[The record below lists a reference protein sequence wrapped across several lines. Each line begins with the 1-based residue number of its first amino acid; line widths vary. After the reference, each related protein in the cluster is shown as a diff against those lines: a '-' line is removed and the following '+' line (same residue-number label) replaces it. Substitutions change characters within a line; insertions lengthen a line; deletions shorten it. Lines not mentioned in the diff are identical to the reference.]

1 MKNEIVLFTLDPDD
15 MTKVNTSK
23 VMHGKILSLVIVDF
37 YVYVEYY
44 EHLYY
49 GISKERT
56 MLRLYNV
63 NDFKT
68 RKIHTFSFMPLE
80 NGLKVKAYVT
90 DSKTNIS
97 DNNLIASVTIPN
109 LSLYSSDA
117 EDVITYTQGY
127 DISGDGSIVY
137 QLNEPLVCDGKNEN
151 IISTKNEL
159 FDVDKTFTVLI
170 DFTGDKGSYNGN
182 SKVFTCLENAEP
194 WYGLEIKTEGTYT
207 IWYNQ
212 SRDVFDSLGNKIP
225 YNSTLNQVYVF
236 TKKKGSKTIRY
247 YTSTSNSVNEIESEV
262 LDIDE
267 SKGIM
272 TVKMKQFEI
281 NTPLNRNYKVGDKL
295 LALISYDN
303 IFVMLEPQ
311 TSSIRNIIKGRI
323 IEMKLEKEVIRVK
336 IDVGGLN
343 LYSDI
348 TLSAEKDLNLTIG
361 KEVYIGFK
369 AMSVATLKL

>member
-1 MKNEIVLFTLDPDD
+1 M
-15 MTKVNTSK
+15 
-23 VMHGKILSLVIVDF
+23 
-37 YVYVEYY
+37 
-44 EHLYY
+44 
-49 GISKERT
+49 
-56 MLRLYNV
+56 
-63 NDFKT
+63 
-68 RKIHTFSFMPLE
+68 
-80 NGLKVKAYVT
+80 
-90 DSKTNIS
+90 
-97 DNNLIASVTIPN
+97 
-109 LSLYSSDA
+109 
-117 EDVITYTQGY
+117 
-127 DISGDGSIVY
+127 
-137 QLNEPLVCDGKNEN
+137 
-151 IISTKNEL
+151 EL
-159 FDVDKTFTVLI
+159 HKD
-170 DFTGDKGSYNGN
+170 
-182 SKVFTCLENAEP
+182 
-194 WYGLEIKTEGTYT
+194 
-207 IWYNQ
+207 
-212 SRDVFDSLGNKIP
+212 
-225 YNSTLNQVYVF
+225 
-236 TKKKGSKTIRY
+236 
-247 YTSTSNSVNEIESEV
+247 VNEIESEV

-311 TSSIRNIIKGRI
+311 TSSIRNIIKGII

>member
-1 MKNEIVLFTLDPDD
+1 MTDVKAGVEYKINVDGNSFLLDGKKYQLLESILDTES
-15 MTKVNTSK
+15 MTESAKSIKVSYRTALNYIDKIESALNVKIVNTNK
-23 VMHGKILSLVIVDF
+23 GGKGGGGGTTLTDEGYSIL
-37 YVYVEYY
+37 
-44 EHLYY
+44 
-49 GISKERT
+49 KEC
-56 MLRLYNV
+56 
-63 NDFKT
+63 K
-68 RKIHTFSFMPLE
+68 KINAIM
-80 NGLKVKAYVT
+80 
-90 DSKTNIS
+90 
-97 DNNLIASVTIPN
+97 
-109 LSLYSSDA
+109 
-117 EDVITYTQGY
+117 
-127 DISGDGSIVY
+127 
-137 QLNEPLVCDGKNEN
+137 
-151 IISTKNEL
+151 EL
-159 FDVDKTFTVLI
+159 HKD
-170 DFTGDKGSYNGN
+170 
-182 SKVFTCLENAEP
+182 
-194 WYGLEIKTEGTYT
+194 
-207 IWYNQ
+207 
-212 SRDVFDSLGNKIP
+212 
-225 YNSTLNQVYVF
+225 
-236 TKKKGSKTIRY
+236 
-247 YTSTSNSVNEIESEV
+247 VNEIESEV

>member
-1 MKNEIVLFTLDPDD
+1 MTDVKAGVEYKINVDGNSFLLDGKKYQLLESILDTES
-15 MTKVNTSK
+15 MTESAKSIKVSYRTALNYIDKIESALNVKFVNTTNGVKGGGGGTTLTDEGYSILK
-23 VMHGKILSLVIVDF
+23 ECKKINAI
-37 YVYVEYY
+37 
-44 EHLYY
+44 
-49 GISKERT
+49 
-56 MLRLYNV
+56 M
-63 NDFKT
+63 
-68 RKIHTFSFMPLE
+68 
-80 NGLKVKAYVT
+80 
-90 DSKTNIS
+90 
-97 DNNLIASVTIPN
+97 
-109 LSLYSSDA
+109 
-117 EDVITYTQGY
+117 
-127 DISGDGSIVY
+127 
-137 QLNEPLVCDGKNEN
+137 
-151 IISTKNEL
+151 EL
-159 FDVDKTFTVLI
+159 HKD
-170 DFTGDKGSYNGN
+170 
-182 SKVFTCLENAEP
+182 
-194 WYGLEIKTEGTYT
+194 
-207 IWYNQ
+207 
-212 SRDVFDSLGNKIP
+212 
-225 YNSTLNQVYVF
+225 
-236 TKKKGSKTIRY
+236 
-247 YTSTSNSVNEIESEV
+247 VNEIESEV